1 MAHASRTVTLRTGSV
16 AAVIVGIVL
25 CAIAL
30 FWDCP
35 HSSPFGCIMSVE
47 RLAAVVTT
55 FSLTLAPIMY
65 FVKQRHSD
73 KTESQRVAAALYGE
87 LDNALGGLDPDRHP
101 DLRAVDIRGRTIYF
115 MSRLFNHDIYD
126 SLVNSGK
133 ITFVDVKLQQD
144 VQDVFQHIKD
154 HNGALVR
161 IRKMEETGRD
171 HSRAYHSY
179 LKLGDSERVL
189 LDSIPAVMSKL
200 KETHS
205 VSTSGAGG
213 AQQDDHRRPHTRS

>member
-1 MAHASRTVTLRTGSV
+1 MAHASRTVTFRTGFV

-25 CAIAL
+25 CFIAVL
-30 FWDCP
+30 WDCP
-35 HSSPFGCIMSVE
+35 HPSSFACIMSVE

-87 LDNALGGLDPDRHP
+87 LDNALSGLDPDKHT

-133 ITFVDVKLQQD
+133 ITFVDAKIQQD
-144 VQDVFQHIKD
+144 VQDVFQHIRD

-161 IRKMEETGRD
+161 IREMEESGRD
-171 HSRAYHSY
+171 HSRAHHLY

-189 LDSIPAVMSKL
+189 LNSIPAVMRNL
-200 KETHS
+200 KETYS
-205 VSTSGAGG
+205 VPTSGAGG
-213 AQQDDHRRPHTRS
+213 ARQDDHREPHARS